1 MSIDPNTKQ
10 KIKAGGAIAGG
21 MSGAALLGY
30 MQGSGLEH
38 VFADKIIEAIKEGDL
53 TKVAGYGLI
62 FLLIWLQVRALKN
75 EVAKLN
81 SPDGIIAKSFAKG
94 EARFE
99 AIEKT
104 QVEFK
109 LEHTALR
116 QEFDLFKKHS
126 QGGTHG
132 QSDYV
137 T

>member
-94 EARFE
+94 EARFD
-99 AIEKT
+99 AIEKE
-104 QVEFK
+104 QIVI
-109 LEHTALR
+109 R
-116 QEFDLFKKHS
+116 QDLDLLLKTH
-126 QGGTHG
+126 GGTLHEKP
-132 QSDYV
+132 SYI
-137 T
+137 

>member
-1 MSIDPNTKQ
+1 MKETKEKA
-10 KIKAGGAIAGG
+10 KIGVAVGAGAG
-21 MSGAALLGY
+21 LLGFV
-30 MQGSGLEH
+30 QGAGMDH
-38 VFADKIIEAIKEGDL
+38 IFADKIVEAIKDGDL
-53 TKVAGYGLI
+53 SKLAAYGFI
-62 FLLIWLQVRALKN
+62 FLAIWLEVRGLKKA
-75 EVAKLN
+75 VASLNSNIN

-94 EARFE
+94 EVRFD

-109 LEHTALR
+109 LEQSALR